1 MNDIHGFFFFYF
13 LHLLSLYGLR
23 DGGFRGI
30 EVEYIFWCPPLPF
43 RWFQTIIRFLWMLG
57 MGRIFQHNFVDV
69 FGLLKNEG
77 NLILTSW
84 RKVNYINNRPFHHS
98 FIYGYSMYCTR
109 SNCRKLWNYT
119 QPRRYSLTEYRIE
132 CIYSSVF
139 QDGIMARPSLD
150 YTFFIRM
157 VWILYYNFF
166 HFGISSK
173 VPKYNC
179 ND

>member
-1 MNDIHGFFFFYF
+1 
-13 LHLLSLYGLR
+13 
-23 DGGFRGI
+23 
-30 EVEYIFWCPPLPF
+30 
-43 RWFQTIIRFLWMLG
+43 MLG
-57 MGRIFQHNFVDV
+57 MGRVCQHNFVDV
-69 FGLLKNEG
+69 FWLLKNEG

-139 QDGIMARPSLD
+139 RDGIMARPSLD
-150 YTFFIRM
+150 YIPFSFEWYEYYIIIFFILESAQRFPNTTVM
-157 VWILYYNFF
+157 ISLIFKQFF
-166 HFGISSK
+166 KFCAFLSK
-173 VPKYNC
+173 FFV
-179 ND
+179 